1 MKTFS
6 TLARLLV
13 CLSPFLAIDG
23 CDENSPVDPAGVIQV
38 AQPDAEALQTFFASG
53 IKNRTQNFLVNAST
67 GGEIK
72 GSEGTMIRFFTG
84 AFLEEDGDA
93 VTGYV
98 EVSLIEVYDRA
109 SMVITSKPTN
119 GKDGDGNIST
129 MVSGGEFYVNAA
141 KDGVALKS
149 GGFQIV
155 APTDNTGGI
164 DQDMKMFDGLE
175 NCDGDVCDVV
185 WEQVKDRGMEIGEFQ
200 TTGGF
205 ETGYYVWQSKF
216 GWTNIDRWYNDPRPK
231 TTIFVDVPAGYD
243 NSNCAVFIA
252 YDGEPTALGRFDK
265 YDETKGMFTEHYG
278 LIPVGL
284 NVHIILISV
293 IDDKIHY
300 AIQGTTIVENHIEV
314 IGDVKSVTEQE
325 LIDLIGELP

>member
-1 MKTFS
+1 MRTFS
-6 TLARLLV
+6 TLARILV
-13 CLSPFLAIDG
+13 CFSPFLAIHG
-23 CDENSPVDPAGVIQV
+23 CNENSPVDTTEIIQN
-38 AQPDAEALQTFFASG
+38 AEPDADALRTLFDNG
-53 IKNRTQNFLVNAST
+53 IANRTQHFLVNATT

-72 GSEGTMIRFFTG
+72 GSQGTMIRFFSG
-84 AFLEEDGDA
+84 AFLDGAGDP

-109 SMVITSKPTN
+109 SMLITSKPTN
-119 GKDGDGNIST
+119 GKDADGKIST
-129 MVSGGEFYVNAA
+129 MVSGGEFYVNAS

-155 APTDNTGGI
+155 APTDNTAGI
-164 DQDMKMFDGLE
+164 DQDMQMFDGIE
-175 NCDGDVCDVV
+175 NCDGDLCDMV
-185 WEQVKDRGMEIGEFQ
+185 WEQVKDRGIEIGEFQ

-265 YDETKGMFTEHYG
+265 YDEASGMFTEHYG

-293 IDDKIHY
+293 IDDEIHY
-300 AIQGTTIVENHIEV
+300 AIQSTTITENHIEV
-314 IGDVKSVTEQE
+314 IGNVKAITEQE